1 MVTLDF
7 ETRSYADLQKVGAW
21 SYSED
26 ATTDVICACWGIDDE
41 PIQTWWPGKHRY
53 NTMPL
58 DLWDALVN
66 GDHIEAHNV
75 SFEYAIWKNV
85 MGPKYGWAMP
95 HEDAWR
101 DLMAVACYY
110 ALPPKLDKLAMVLGY
125 EGKDPDGARLISKY
139 SKLHLK
145 TAKPVIPQ
153 EDFER
158 FVAYCY
164 KDVQIEQSLSDYLG
178 DLPEREVPV
187 FLLDQKVNRRG
198 LYLDVKGIEA
208 AARIVD
214 QRAEELASEFRSIVG
229 YNPTQRDKVLTWFN
243 SHGLALENLQAETLE
258 EVLEDGEL
266 GQGEVRRALE
276 IRVAINKASTKKLD
290 AMARSASP
298 TTRRAYYQ
306 TRYHGAQ
313 TGRNTGQGLQPL
325 NLNRGFEKLPPEV
338 LVRDIMRGD
347 AQWLDVCYGDAMDAI
362 AKASRHWIMA
372 APGNKLLSGD
382 FVSIEAL
389 VLACLAGEDWKV
401 DMFRNKEP
409 VYERMGDKIHGLP
422 PGTVTKVSH
431 PGERQDGK
439 TCLGAGTRV
448 LTQRGWLPILQV
460 QINDK
465 LWDGESWVSHGGL
478 VFNGV
483 QLVRT
488 LAGVDITPDHLM
500 LVGPSWV
507 DANAVCFSE
516 LLLNRSVATA
526 MENLP
531 SWAQSEARKGECWR
545 SGSSVLAAPAS
556 IWWTKIISDAGKPHA
571 AQIAREAKLRNG
583 ARITLGMPISA
594 QMAGIAADC
603 STASRLASHAVT
615 QTPATLTTGSEGSQY
630 TLRGAKARRVAARF
644 FSTSWGY
651 RGGIT
656 RLWRWIASMWTKDT
670 APETYAFTHGARV
683 KSEASAY
690 YKPESLH
697 WKPVFDIANAGPRRR
712 FTILSD
718 RGPLIVHNCELAFGY
733 GGGLNAW
740 LNFDSSG
747 RHSDERIHEIKNA
760 WRNEHPMI
768 VKAWREW
775 ESEAI
780 AAVRHPGRVTGYRDI
795 GFEMVDEWLSMILPN
810 GKRIWYFKPELR
822 LTMPPW
828 HRPKEKEEC
837 REGRCD
843 CTPRPQLSYMAQK
856 FGRWLRV
863 PTYGGKL
870 TENAVQAT
878 SRELLVPSAINAE
891 KRGYS
896 VILTVYDEIV
906 SEVPAGFGSVKEFEE
921 VMLEPLAGLT
931 WASGWPIRVDAWS
944 GERYRK

>member
-1 MVTLDF
+1 MITFDF
-7 ETRSYADLQKVGAW
+7 ETKSYADLQKVGAW

-26 ATTDVICACWGIDDE
+26 ATTDVICACWGIDDQ

-164 KDVQIEQSLSDYLG
+164 KDVQIEQSISDYLG
-178 DLPEREVPV
+178 DLPERELPV
-187 FLLDQKVNRRG
+187 FLLDQTVNRRG
-198 LYLDVKGIEA
+198 LYLDANGIEA

-214 QRAEELASEFRSIVG
+214 QRAEELASEFRKIVG
-229 YNPTQRDKVLTWFN
+229 YNPTQRDKVLAWFN
-243 SHGLALENLQAETLE
+243 SHGLALENLQADTLE

-290 AMARSASP
+290 AMARAISP

-422 PGTVTKVSH
+422 PGTVTKETH
-431 PGERQDGK
+431 PSERQDGK
-439 TCLGAGTRV
+439 TG
-448 LTQRGWLPILQV
+448 
-460 QINDK
+460 
-465 LWDGESWVSHGGL
+465 
-478 VFNGV
+478 
-483 QLVRT
+483 
-488 LAGVDITPDHLM
+488 
-500 LVGPSWV
+500 
-507 DANAVCFSE
+507 
-516 LLLNRSVATA
+516 
-526 MENLP
+526 
-531 SWAQSEARKGECWR
+531 
-545 SGSSVLAAPAS
+545 
-556 IWWTKIISDAGKPHA
+556 
-571 AQIAREAKLRNG
+571 
-583 ARITLGMPISA
+583 
-594 QMAGIAADC
+594 
-603 STASRLASHAVT
+603 
-615 QTPATLTTGSEGSQY
+615 
-630 TLRGAKARRVAARF
+630 
-644 FSTSWGY
+644 
-651 RGGIT
+651 
-656 RLWRWIASMWTKDT
+656 
-670 APETYAFTHGARV
+670 
-683 KSEASAY
+683 
-690 YKPESLH
+690 
-697 WKPVFDIANAGPRRR
+697 
-712 FTILSD
+712 
-718 RGPLIVHNCELAFGY
+718 ELAFGY

-775 ESEAI
+775 ENEAI

-828 HRPKEKEEC
+828 HRPKEKDEC
-837 REGRCD
+837 RDGRCD
-843 CTPRPQLSYMAQK
+843 CTPRPQLTYMAQK
-856 FGRWLRV
+856 FGRWLRIS
-863 PTYGGKL
+863 TYGGKL

-906 SEVPAGFGSVKEFEE
+906 SEVPKGFGSAKEFEE